1 MYILCTT
8 LVCIH
13 RIMGVCVGGR
23 GVYHLIL
30 TTILSC
36 IKVNSVKAELGETF
50 RFYSPLSLIH
60 LLVQH
65 LANSTHYM
73 FIKQMREYMMKL
85 REVV

>member
-1 MYILCTT
+1 MC
-8 LVCIH
+8 
-13 RIMGVCVGGR
+13 RGQG

-50 RFYSPLSLIH
+50 RSYSPLSLIH

-73 FIKQMREYMMKL
+73 FVKQMREYMMKL